1 MYTAREYDIMLVEAE
16 YENQKLI
23 DEVGLEMLGKR
34 AKRMMQNAE
43 TAGRYG
49 GTGDEA
55 AAGAAPSEAG
65 GAAGY

>member
-43 TAGRYG
+43 NDGRRWG
-49 GTGDEA
+49 ASNEA
-55 AAGAAPSEAG
+55 APGAEPSEAG
-65 GAAGY
+65 GANSY